1 MKVKEKGKS
10 AWKEMKVKM
19 KGNQKDSLEREK
31 MKVKVQIHN
40 VVCTSH
46 SVLLMGDDSILEIL
60 KIISH

>member
-31 MKVKVQIHN
+31 NESK
-40 VVCTSH
+40 SA
-46 SVLLMGDDSILEIL
+46 DSQCGL
-60 KIISH
+60 HQP

>member
-1 MKVKEKGKS
+1 MKVK
-10 AWKEMKVKM
+10 V

-31 MKVKVQIHN
+31 NEIKVQIHN